1 MSHGERAP
9 AGPTPEPG
17 PWPPLL
23 SCAQGRAGASL
34 QEAID
39 CSSCEFARVLKPGG
53 RLIIL
58 DSLQRGDEPDYD
70 GLLEMFPQNFHE
82 PYYAGYLDEDFGHIA
97 QEAGLRHI
105 RSENVFVSKAMIF
118 DKP

>member
-1 MSHGERAP
+1 MSHGEQAP

-58 DSLQRGDEPDYD
+58 DSLQRAVLSASWTDLFLSRYQSSP
-70 GLLEMFPQNFHE
+70 P
-82 PYYAGYLDEDFGHIA
+82 
-97 QEAGLRHI
+97 
-105 RSENVFVSKAMIF
+105 SETQLPGPSQTTRNGPADLVTIL
-118 DKP
+118 